1 MSITTR
7 EIKFFERDLY
17 TIKEVQWNIT
27 SDIISYVSIN
37 TKTRKH
43 SIHLKDNLTYQDGIE
58 LNTRIFEKF
67 KEQFPE
73 HCLSIVQYEPEDEI
87 PF

>member
-1 MSITTR
+1 MSNQLR
-7 EIKFFERDLY
+7 FFEKDLY
-17 TIKEVQWNIT
+17 TIKEVEWNI
-27 SDIISYVSIN
+27 SSEIISYVSIN
-37 TKTRKH
+37 TKTRKY

-58 LNTRIFEKF
+58 LNARIFEKF

-73 HCLSIVQYEPEDEI
+73 HCLSIVQYEPEPEM